1 MNDLKG
7 EMRDTVSSATS
18 SVRNTQTAKNAT
30 ATQAESV
37 QAQGL
42 RGKELPGQATEIA
55 GLSEEQLTE
64 AVSKIN
70 QYVQNMERTL
80 DFQVDEDSGR
90 TVIKVF
96 DSESEKL
103 IRQIPSELALTLA
116 QKLNDDEPTLLFSA
130 KV

>member
-55 GLSEEQLTE
+55 GLNEEQLSE

>member
-18 SVRNTQTAKNAT
+18 SVRNTQTAKNVT
-30 ATQAESV
+30 ATQAERV
-37 QAQGL
+37 QVQGL
-42 RGKELPGQATEIA
+42 RGKELPEQATDIA
-55 GLSEEQLTE
+55 GLNEEQLTE

-96 DSESEKL
+96 DRESEKL

>member
-30 ATQAESV
+30 ETQAESV

-55 GLSEEQLTE
+55 GLNEEQLSE

>member
-18 SVRNTQTAKNAT
+18 SVRNTQTAKDAA
-30 ATQAESV
+30 ATQTGSV
-37 QAQGL
+37 QVQGL
-42 RGKELPGQATEIA
+42 RGKGLPGQATEIA

-96 DSESEKL
+96 DRESEKL

>member
-18 SVRNTQTAKNAT
+18 SVRNTQTAKNANV
-30 ATQAESV
+30 TQAESV

-55 GLSEEQLTE
+55 GLNEEQLSE

>member
-37 QAQGL
+37 QTQGL

-55 GLSEEQLTE
+55 GLNEEQLSE